1 MLPPGYLFVALAGM
15 VFLNL
20 FMPVLVLAPYPWNAI
35 GLIPLAMGII
45 LNLVAGRV
53 LMKLGNTI
61 RPLEPPQRLVTGS
74 IYRFSR
80 NPMYL
85 GMVLMLTGAAILLGT
100 LTPFIIIPIF
110 MIAMDRVFV
119 CREEDLLEARFG
131 DEWKDYRRNVR
142 RWL

>member
-53 LMKLGNTI
+53 LMKPGNTI
-61 RPLEPPQRLVTGS
+61 RALEPPQRLVTGS